1 MTCSIRLAARPPYSL
16 GQESPTHPAPASF
29 RCHARRFSNTSRL
42 GAIRSS
48 IASSIHSSCGRF
60 SLSQVRTSLRKASC
74 SGVNSKSMRLPCWLR
89 CNACDLV
96 DMSNG
101 CDLVQVKCARG
112 IIPKNFALALGRNRL
127 VVQLAQCRRP
137 GAVGMRIV
145 GVPQKIVIAAEFDH
159 RLKRTLVTTARDE
172 EVAVEVFA
180 GLHPQFGMLGVATE
194 LPMLLHPLQPVRNPS
209 AVGLDMHD
217 REARELLEHAE
228 PDETRHR
235 RHRLERMRQ
244 DVTARMRVHPLAER
258 RQAWRGSIMDRDR
271 LV

>member
-16 GQESPTHPAPASF
+16 GHESPTHPAPASF

-48 IASSIHSSCGRF
+48 IASSIHNSCGRF

-127 VVQLAQCRRP
+127 IVQLAQCRRP

-145 GVPQKIVIAAEFDH
+145 SVPKKVVIAA
-159 RLKRTLVTTARDE
+159 
-172 EVAVEVFA
+172 
-180 GLHPQFGMLGVATE
+180 E

-209 AVGLDMHD
+209 AVGFDMHD
-217 REARELLEHAE
+217 RETRELLEHAE
-228 PDETRHR
+228 PDQTRHR

-244 DVTARMRVHPLAER
+244 DVPARMRVHPLAER
-258 RQAWRGSIMDRDR
+258 RQPG
-271 LV
+271 